1 MEKFQDFLDSVQ
13 YTMNGVKRYEW
24 IFGETFLSTGGR
36 RTTEN
41 LLKRIDL
48 PDGAHVLDI
57 GCGVG
62 GHSFIIAEKFNAT
75 VHAVDL
81 SRNMIHVAQQHLS
94 NRPHL
99 VNRIK
104 FEILDVTNAP
114 QIQDNTYDMIYT
126 RDALLHI
133 QDKEKLFENIF
144 RWLKPGGKVVFTD
157 YSIQEK
163 RTPGEQGH
171 SDDFQKYLQERKYVL
186 ADCKEYRRILTSS
199 GFHQVKVED
208 WTDLFELS
216 LHRELK
222 KLHTQK
228 DEFLSKF
235 IENDFNQL
243 NDGWNRKLTRIAH
256 GEQGWVF
263 GYAEKPNKST

>member
-24 IFGETFLSTGGR
+24 IFGETFLSTGGP

-41 LLKRIDL
+41 LLRRIDL
-48 PDGAHVLDI
+48 PAGAHVLDI

-62 GHSFIIAEKFNAT
+62 GHSFIIADKFNAT

-81 SRNMIHVAQQHLS
+81 SRNMIRVAQQHLA

-99 VNRIK
+99 AERIK
-104 FEILDVTNAP
+104 FEILDATNAP
-114 QIQDNTYDMIYT
+114 EIEDETYDMVYT

-133 QDKEKLFENIF
+133 QDKEKLFENIY

-163 RTPGEQGH
+163 RAPGVQGH
-171 SDDFQKYLQERKYVL
+171 SDDFQKYLSERKYVL
-186 ADCKEYRRILTSS
+186 SDCKEYRRILTST
-199 GFHQVKVED
+199 GFQQVQVED

-216 LHRELK
+216 LHRELL
-222 KLHTQK
+222 KLHSRK
-228 DEFLSKF
+228 DEFLEQFSQQ
-235 IENDFNQL
+235 DFDQL
-243 NDGWNRKLTRIAH
+243 NDGWNGKLARVAR
-256 GEQGWVF
+256 GEQGWLY
-263 GYAEKPNKST
+263 GYAEKPNK